1 VVLIR
6 DYLPSDFER
15 LYEIDHAA
23 FSEELAYSREELGYF
38 VAARGGRTVVAEEGG
53 EIVGFAVGGGRR
65 GLGHI
70 VTLDVAPQWQRQGI
84 GSRLLAELEAALA
97 RQGARAI
104 ALETAVGEE
113 GARHF
118 YEKHGYA
125 VVERIRGYYDG
136 RLDAFL
142 MIKRLSRAVRAP

>member
-1 VVLIR
+1 MRIR

-23 FSEELAYSREELGYF
+23 FSAELAYSREELAHY

-53 EIVGFAVGGGRR
+53 GIVGFAVGGGRR

-84 GSRLLAELEAALA
+84 GSRLLAELEASLA

-118 YEKHGYA
+118 YEKHGYV

-136 RLDAFL
+136 GLDAFL